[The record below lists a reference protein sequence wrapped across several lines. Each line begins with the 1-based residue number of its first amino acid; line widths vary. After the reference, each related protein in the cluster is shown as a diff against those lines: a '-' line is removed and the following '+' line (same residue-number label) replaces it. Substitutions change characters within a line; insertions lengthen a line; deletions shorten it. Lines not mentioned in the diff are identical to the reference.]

1 MKLHGIL
8 LDDDEQVDGATVTL
22 TRAELQI
29 IAVLIGRRSDT
40 KIEEV
45 LPGHG
50 HAADELY
57 NGLIGGIFNRFWED
71 GLDDALRDTN
81 R

>member
-8 LDDDEQVDGATVTL
+8 LDDDEQLDGATVTL

-29 IAVLIGRRSDT
+29 IGKLTGVRTVDE
-40 KIEEV
+40 IEEM

-50 HAADELY
+50 RPFSELY
-57 NGLIGGIFNRFWED
+57 NGLTGGIFNRFWDD
-71 GLDDALRDTN
+71 GLAGALRDAD